1 MSAVKNLVN
10 YRVLLLEDDLNS
22 AEIVTRCLE
31 KYNIQIDHVINAR
44 LAINK
49 LKVPYDLIISDV
61 MMPIMD
67 GFTFIEKYREE
78 IQNTPI
84 IILTALQE
92 KEDILRAASLRI
104 THYLIKPFEQ
114 TKLIAKVLEAL
125 GIKESDLVSR
135 KDFPFSI
142 THDVINESSIK
153 LIIKGITTPTL
164 FKSSFSNY
172 MAELKTY
179 STSIKDFTIFVNSE
193 FNYTQSAIDLMDH
206 TIQVIMDEFKVK
218 ENRFILK
225 GDFFLKIPEEELAK
239 TKMLKLMA
247 HNQFYESDFCVN
259 LFFIYFLQKNICSSP
274 SPNYYY
280 IILISF

>member
-125 GIKESDLVSR
+125 GIKESDLISR

-172 MAELKTY
+172 IAELKTY
-179 STSIKDFTIFVNSE
+179 STNIKDFTIFVNSE

-239 TKMLKLMA
+239 TKMLKLIVTQPKA
-247 HNQFYESDFCVN
+247 
-259 LFFIYFLQKNICSSP
+259 
-274 SPNYYY
+274 
-280 IILISF
+280 